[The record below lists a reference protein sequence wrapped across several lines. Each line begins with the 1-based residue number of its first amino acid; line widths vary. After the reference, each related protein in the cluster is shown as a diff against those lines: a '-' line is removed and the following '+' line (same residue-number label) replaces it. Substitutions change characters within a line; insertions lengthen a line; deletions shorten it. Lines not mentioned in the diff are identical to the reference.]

1 MSFMQMNRFFILISL
16 LEQHYQHF
24 TRQLAQ
30 MTLRY
35 LHNLMEDGAMLLE
48 GEDLQDSFSAAETGQ
63 VACTPFYQEIK
74 SCLEFLTQSIVK
86 LRCHLSNMPLV
97 DTERFDS
104 TDGGQ
109 VPFARTEMDEEDGFT
124 EKWIRIKDEVLLSRS
139 ACKYG

>member
-1 MSFMQMNRFFILISL
+1 
-16 LEQHYQHF
+16 
-24 TRQLAQ
+24 
-30 MTLRY
+30 
-35 LHNLMEDGAMLLE
+35 MLLE
-48 GEDLQDSFSAAETGQ
+48 GEDLQDSFSSAETGQ